1 MGHDRFLVAHT
12 SKTLLLGDLVS
23 CKLSEVSWQGTGGNE
38 KFYFDN
44 ENVSR
49 ALTAEST
56 CLAVSVCIQVCMIFN
71 AGELSLMEYGASEM
85 LGSVRTEFVNP
96 HLISV
101 RINKR
106 KQKDAEQCKKLA
118 YLVDLHTICIG
129 EYMHVRTCDYML
141 NGCVLVDSGPI
152 PGGHSWVHHT

>member
-1 MGHDRFLVAHT
+1 
-12 SKTLLLGDLVS
+12 
-23 CKLSEVSWQGTGGNE
+23 
-38 KFYFDN
+38 
-44 ENVSR
+44 
-49 ALTAEST
+49 
-56 CLAVSVCIQVCMIFN
+56 MIFN

-101 RINKR
+101 RINER

-129 EYMHVRTCDYML
+129 E
-141 NGCVLVDSGPI
+141 
-152 PGGHSWVHHT
+152 